1 MANKHDEL
9 MEEALA
15 NQIPEYQ
22 GDIEEYREPE
32 TLSTKQR
39 KDDHEET
46 KPQRILTPEQRRNKM
61 FTGSADVETRRTT
74 NKQENLFEEAEAR
87 AGWITVNRAVLGE
100 RSKFYPEDW
109 QFLIRPA
116 TVEVI
121 RNWSLLDETNPNS
134 IDDLFNEILKYCLS
148 IKTARGN
155 QPWQAINN
163 WDRFFFVL
171 LVREYTFVKGE
182 NNIEFYEDCENCDS
196 SVKFNL
202 TSDSLTYDLP
212 DESVMEYYD
221 VVNRTWYIDPADFG
235 VESDHPI
242 TLYVPTIER
251 DANIKAWLM
260 AEYQENE
267 KKKFDNVFIKFLP
280 WLVPKISKDTNTA
293 KMQIRK
299 AEMAF
304 KSWDAEMFSFMND
317 VLKNI
322 AITPGTDIKA
332 HCSACGE
339 EATTRLRFPDG
350 VGALFNV
357 VNRSTK
363 FGTK

>member
-1 MANKHDEL
+1 MVRRTEEDI
-9 MEEALA
+9 MEETLA
-15 NQIPEYQ
+15 GQIPEYQ
-22 GDIEEYREPE
+22 EEVAIPVE
-32 TLSTKQR
+32 T
-39 KDDHEET
+39 
-46 KPQRILTPEQRRNKM
+46 PQPKRILTPEERRRKQ
-61 FTGSADVETRRTT
+61 FTGSAEVQETNTAPH
-74 NKQENLFEEAEAR
+74 NLFQDNEAR
-87 AGWITVNRAVLGE
+87 AGWITVNREVLGD
-100 RSKFYPEDW
+100 RSKFYPSDW
-109 QFLIRPA
+109 QFQIRPA

-121 RNWSLLDETNPNS
+121 RNWSLLDETNANS

-148 IKTARGN
+148 IKTARGV

-171 LVREYTFVKGE
+171 LVREYTFVHGE
-182 NNIEFYEDCENCDS
+182 NNIEFFEDCENCDAG
-196 SVKFNL
+196 VKFNL
-202 TSDSLTYDLP
+202 TSESLTYDLP
-212 DESVMEYYD
+212 DESVLEYYD
-221 VVNRTWYIDPADFG
+221 AENRTWIIDPADFG
-235 VESDHPI
+235 VESEHPI
-242 TLYVPTIER
+242 YMYNPTLER

-299 AEMAF
+299 AEIAF

-322 AITPGTDIKA
+322 AVTPGTHIKA
-332 HCSACGE
+332 LCSSCGE